1 MKTCRVLILED
12 DLATLSKLMEALRT
26 LEDECNVEIATTV
39 LSEYSQVEDYVNRTE
54 SITWDIVL
62 LDRDCKAGGSFH
74 TINLEKIG
82 TDKVIGISSMPA
94 YNQQLRDRGITKVVN
109 KDYEK
114 LDDFVRSVGMLMRAM
129 L

>member
-12 DLATLSKLMEALRT
+12 DLSTLSKLMEALHT

-39 LSEYSQVEDYVNRTE
+39 LSEYSQVEDYVNRTK

-82 TDKVIGISSMPA
+82 KDKVIGISSMPA
-94 YNQQLRDRGITKVVN
+94 YNQQLRDRGITRVVN
-109 KDYEK
+109 KDYGK
-114 LDDFVRSVGMLMRAM
+114 LDDFVRSVGVLMRAM